1 MPPDTITP
9 VTPSAMRPMIDI
21 CRMTLTMLVVVR
33 NAGERNDA
41 TIIISPKMRKIPYCE
56 ITALTLSRVAWR
68 ATREKGVALG
78 EDAGV
83 VGGAVEV
90 TAAFPSRVGG
100 CQVEAGGHLEDP
112 LLGRVPA
119 HQLPHL
125 VALVHHHDAVAHA
138 EDLGQ
143 LGRDHDDGL
152 AAPRQVDHQPVD
164 LGFRAHVDAAR
175 RLVEDQ
181 DLRLGQQPAGEQD
194 LLLVPT
200 REVPHL
206 LLEAGGLD
214 AERLAPMS
222 PASPKISPRRTW
234 KVTSRNRLPE

>member
-83 VGGAVEV
+83 VGGAVGG
-90 TAAFPSRVGG
+90 TTAFPSPVWGWPVLAR
-100 CQVEAGGHLEDP
+100 GHLEGSV
-112 LLGRVPA
+112 LGR
-119 HQLPHL
+119 LPTPPRPPPFP
-125 VALVHHHDAVAHA
+125 LVH
-138 EDLGQ
+138 
-143 LGRDHDDGL
+143 
-152 AAPRQVDHQPVD
+152 PP
-164 LGFRAHVDAAR
+164 
-175 RLVEDQ
+175 
-181 DLRLGQQPAGEQD
+181 
-194 LLLVPT
+194 
-200 REVPHL
+200 
-206 LLEAGGLD
+206 EAC
-214 AERLAPMS
+214 P
-222 PASPKISPRRTW
+222 
-234 KVTSRNRLPE
+234 

>member
-90 TAAFPSRVGG
+90 TAGFPLRGG
-100 CQVEAGGHLEDP
+100 GWPGGAGGPLEGP
-112 LLGRVPA
+112 PLGRGPPPPPPPPVPP
-119 HQLPHL
+119 L
-125 VALVHHHDAVAHA
+125 HHHYPGA
-138 EDLGQ
+138 
-143 LGRDHDDGL
+143 
-152 AAPRQVDHQPVD
+152 
-164 LGFRAHVDAAR
+164 
-175 RLVEDQ
+175 
-181 DLRLGQQPAGEQD
+181 
-194 LLLVPT
+194 
-200 REVPHL
+200 
-206 LLEAGGLD
+206 
-214 AERLAPMS
+214 
-222 PASPKISPRRTW
+222 
-234 KVTSRNRLPE
+234 